1 MTQQEINY
9 NREHVQESLDLNR
22 ARRLYLE
29 ALAQERERVENDTD
43 RMFEAVNRKSAEAR
57 RRDRNAYDA
66 MWETIQRQE
75 TEIPLIQVEMGPRYH
90 RQEKITLGAMLVF
103 LLMLTAIIGLFLW
116 NFRVI
121 GG

>member
-1 MTQQEINY
+1 MTKEEINF

-57 RRDRNAYDA
+57 RRNRAAYDA

-90 RQEKITLGAMLVF
+90 RQERITLGAVMVF
-103 LLMLTAIIGLFLW
+103 LMMLTGIVGLFLW
-116 NFRVI
+116 HFAIR
-121 GG
+121 G

>member
-9 NREHVQESLDLNR
+9 NREHVQEALDLNR

-29 ALAQERERVENDTD
+29 ALAQERERVEADTD
-43 RMFEAVNRKSAEAR
+43 RMIDAVNRNAEEAR

-90 RQEKITLGAMLVF
+90 RQEKITLGAMMVF
-103 LLMLTAIIGLFLW
+103 LLMLSAIVGLFLW
-116 NFRVI
+116 HFAIR
-121 GG
+121 G

>member
-22 ARRLYLE
+22 ARRLCLE
-29 ALAQERERVENDTD
+29 ALAQERERVEADTD
-43 RMFEAVNRKSAEAR
+43 RMIDAVNRNAEEAR

-90 RQEKITLGAMLVF
+90 RQEKITLGAVMVF
-103 LLMLTAIIGLFLW
+103 LLMLTAIIGMFLW
-116 NFRVI
+116 HFSIR
-121 GG
+121 G